1 MAPGKRK
8 TLLLGPSVVSA
19 NTLNFYISKVY
30 FKEDDCRPPE
40 GETTPQP
47 RDGEV
52 VVFRDYFTA
61 GLRLLVDPVVP
72 LLLAPFN
79 AKLHHL
85 TQNAMV
91 QLSKFVWA
99 VRTIGGV
106 VSVDAFCR
114 LYEFHCQGRR
124 IFEEGEVEPSEAQNA
139 CCTFVPRKNNKKTK
153 LERIELSTSQK
164 NKWEDDW
171 LKY

>member
-1 MAPGKRK
+1 MPTSG
-8 TLLLGPSVVSA
+8 
-19 NTLNFYISKVY
+19 
-30 FKEDDCRPPE
+30 

-52 VVFRDYFTA
+52 VVFRGFFTA

-85 TQNAMV
+85 TPNAMV

-99 VRTIGGV
+99 VRTFGGV
-106 VSVDAFCR
+106 VSMDAFCR
-114 LYEFHCQGRR
+114 LYELHCQGRR

-139 CCTFVPRKNNKKTK
+139 CYTFVPWKNNKK
-153 LERIELSTSQK
+153 RQA
-164 NKWEDDW
+164 
-171 LKY
+171 

>member
-1 MAPGKRK
+1 MGNLSRVSAGASDLMAPEKHK
-8 TLLLGPSVVSA
+8 TLLLGPSVVLS
-19 NTLNFYISKVY
+19 NTLDFYISKGY
-30 FKEDDCRPPE
+30 FKEGDCRPSE

-79 AKLHHL
+79 AKLHYF
-85 TQNAMV
+85 TPNVVV
-91 QLSKFVWA
+91 QLSKFIWA
-99 VRTIGGV
+99 VRTFGGV

-114 LYEFHCQGRR
+114 LLVSPMLNLNGYS
-124 IFEEGEVEPSEAQNA
+124 VSAQNSL
-139 CCTFVPRKNNKKTK
+139 V
-153 LERIELSTSQK
+153 
-164 NKWEDDW
+164 
-171 LKY
+171 